1 MKPSLQLLLCC
12 CLDGWLLGCCMGVCG
27 KLTPRN
33 NFLDISKELGIAR
46 LVLGV
51 ATIWGGGKILWR
63 WHSLAAV
70 EYKVRQQHDAITQ
83 AYKPIAGMSLAL
95 IAWDAAYTLRDYVG
109 NS

>member
-51 ATIWGGGKILWR
+51 ATIWGGGKILLLDLSKYKTVSTVER
-63 WHSLAAV
+63 CAQKRKLCKRRALA
-70 EYKVRQQHDAITQ
+70 
-83 AYKPIAGMSLAL
+83 
-95 IAWDAAYTLRDYVG
+95 
-109 NS
+109 